1 GTISPLHQDPQDNIL
16 CQQVKGVK
24 YVRLYGVEAT
34 GRLKPGGANLSN
46 TSSLEIDLD
55 LSAMPN
61 IFTSPATPPAL
72 SSLPME
78 LILHQGDALFI
89 PAGVW
94 HYVRSLSSSISVN
107 FWWTSKAKPCT

>member
-1 GTISPLHQDPQDNIL
+1 MNAWFGPRGTISPLHQDPQDNIL
-16 CQQVKGVK
+16 CQVKGVK

-72 SSLPME
+72 SSLPMCFFPFFS
-78 LILHQGDALFI
+78 I
-89 PAGVW
+89 
-94 HYVRSLSSSISVN
+94 SSSS
-107 FWWTSKAKPCT
+107 SL